1 MSECFQM
8 EQKQM
13 YPPKHCL
20 MTLPRH
26 PRPTLV
32 PGLSAA
38 LKEETGV
45 QVPSLVGDAQYVLNE
60 G

>member
-1 MSECFQM
+1 
-8 EQKQM
+8 
-13 YPPKHCL
+13 

-26 PRPTLV
+26 PCPTLV

-38 LKEETGV
+38 LKEEKGV

>member
-1 MSECFQM
+1 
-8 EQKQM
+8 M

-26 PRPTLV
+26 PCPTLV

-38 LKEETGV
+38 LKEEVGV